1 MNSVYLISALALG
14 FLGSFH
20 CAGMCGP
27 LLLMMPLN
35 NSSTQSAIVGKIIY
49 NTGRITSYVFM
60 GFIFGI
66 FGLTIALQGFQRELS
81 IFTGCLIIIITLFTL
96 SNKFFKSYKF
106 TNYYMS
112 HVRKYLKMLYS
123 KKTFTSMFLIGA
135 LNGFLPCGFVYL
147 ALAGAAA
154 SASIYGGMTY
164 MLLFG
169 LGTFP
174 MMMIL
179 TLATNFFGVK
189 FSRFYSRVSPI
200 IAIVL
205 AGFLIFRGI
214 EFKNES
220 CCKDHSV
227 ITEQSKLAY

>member
-1 MNSVYLISALALG
+1 MDVTYLVSALALG

-35 NSSTQSAIVGKIIY
+35 DQSSQSALVGKLIY
-49 NTGRITSYVFM
+49 NTGRIAIYVFM
-60 GFIFGI
+60 GLIFGI
-66 FGLTIALQGFQRELS
+66 FGLTLALQGFQRELS
-81 IFTGCLIIIITLFTL
+81 ILTGCLVLVITIVTL
-96 SNKFFKSYKF
+96 SNRYLNSYKL
-106 TNYYMS
+106 TNYFMG

-123 KKTFTSMFLIGA
+123 KKTFFSMFLIGV

-147 ALAGAAA
+147 ALAGAAT
-154 SASIYGGMTY
+154 SASISGGMTY
-164 MLLFG
+164 MFLFG

-174 MMMIL
+174 MMMTL
-179 TLATNFFGVK
+179 TMASNLFGLK
-189 FSRFYSRVSPI
+189 FSRFYSRFSPV

-214 EFKNES
+214 EFKKES
-220 CCKDHSV
+220 CCKNHA
-227 ITEQSKLAY
+227 ILTEQSK